1 MLLKTVLLIIASQG
15 YQPIEYGHTR
25 QMLEEAN
32 IKVEVASN
40 FKHDAVANP
49 NQPKPCSCNKA
60 AHQYQVVPVDFA
72 LSEVNADKYDGIFII
87 GGPGALGFL
96 DTKITHEIMQT
107 IAKSGK
113 PFGAL
118 CISPRILA
126 AAGVLDGKQ
135 ATGWDEDNKLT
146 GIFKQH
152 NVTYVKEP
160 VVTDGSLVTA
170 DGPSA
175 ALAFGK
181 AIVAVMQK
189 LS

>member
-1 MLLKTVLLIIASQG
+1 MLLKVLLIVASQG

-25 QMLEEAN
+25 QMLEEAK

-60 AHQYQVVPVDFA
+60 AHQYQVVPVDFE
-72 LSEVNADKYDGIFII
+72 LSEVDVVKYDGIFII

-96 DTKITHEIMQT
+96 DTKITHEIIQKM
-107 IAKSGK
+107 AKSGK
-113 PFGAL
+113 AFGAI

-126 AAGVLDGKQ
+126 AAGVLDGKR

-152 NVTYVKEP
+152 KVTYVKEP

-170 DGPSA
+170 NGPA
-175 ALAFGK
+175 AAIEFGK
-181 AIVAVMQK
+181 AIVALLQK
-189 LS
+189 PS